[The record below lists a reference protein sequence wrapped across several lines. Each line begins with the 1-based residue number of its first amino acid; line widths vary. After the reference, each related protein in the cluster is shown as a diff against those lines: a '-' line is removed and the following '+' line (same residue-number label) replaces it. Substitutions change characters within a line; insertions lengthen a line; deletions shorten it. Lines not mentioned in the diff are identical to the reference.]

1 MIELAGVSVLRPL
14 WGLVIPLLIVVA
26 VVRLR
31 RAARPGDWQSRIQP
45 EILTALN
52 ALGRVETARASAKSV
67 LPLVIAGTIAL
78 ALTGPAVEQSRA
90 QTFRNLDG
98 VVFVMDVSG
107 SMSRDPS
114 WTSVVTMAR
123 AGVGVLGSRP
133 AALIVYAGDS
143 YLASPLTTD
152 HVQLGQTI
160 SLLDDKTV
168 PDRGNRPGLALQ
180 QAAQVLKQA
189 EILSGNVV
197 LMTDGAGLGPNTVQA
212 VRDITALGARLWVIA
227 APTTVSG
234 EDDPTRPEALRQL
247 VELGGGQLY
256 IPEQVADFM
265 ADLDAADAQRLERRD
280 LQLLL
285 LTDVGRYLLLFAL
298 LPALLFFRKERI

>member
-14 WGLVIPLLIVVA
+14 WALVIPLLIVVA

-52 ALGRVETARASAKSV
+52 ALGRVETAQASAKSV

-160 SLLDDKTV
+160 SMLDDKTV

-197 LMTDGAGLGPNTVQA
+197 LMTDGAGLGPNTMQA

-234 EDDPTRPEALRQL
+234 EEDPTRPEALRQL

-256 IPEQVADFM
+256 TPEQVGDFM